1 MIFLSRLGSI
11 SDFFFNLFFFAGDI
25 VLQKNVNFFTNVH
38 VVNLCSCLNLQV
50 FLCPNN
56 ILFDKL
62 KKKKQMYTSEG
73 AQASDFVADQGI
85 YYHPVDPN
93 YAYYC
98 TGIYIFIM
106 LSVLSSLTILILKKK
121 FRL

>member
-1 MIFLSRLGSI
+1 
-11 SDFFFNLFFFAGDI
+11 
-25 VLQKNVNFFTNVH
+25 
-38 VVNLCSCLNLQV
+38 
-50 FLCPNN
+50 
-56 ILFDKL
+56 
-62 KKKKQMYTSEG
+62 MYTSEG

-106 LSVLSSLTILILKKK
+106 LSVLSSLIFFFNSGYESPGEWENHQMFFGIDGSQLQ
-121 FRL
+121 